1 MEIRDI
7 PTAVCRNFWTLM
19 IAVYL
24 ILVHTEYAICGEL
37 RMGGGPTNREGR
49 VEVAYENNIQPG
61 MWASVCG
68 DGWTN
73 INAMVACNEAGFPG
87 PAVAVRHAKE
97 RYGESYL
104 SVLLT
109 NVDCEPDAPDLM
121 HCSNSTSNI
130 RPCSSEREAGAIC
143 QLPGYKGCYK
153 MATVSIKS
161 DINMIDKNLT
171 VDSCL
176 AFCINESMSLAGVS
190 IDHCHCWLNMPN
202 TTTEMTLVGHEHCLW
217 HCPGNYLQLC
227 GGTKRLLKTF
237 AIYDTQEGFC
247 GDPGG
252 IAHGSRDNDW
262 FQFGASV
269 TYKCDE
275 DYQMLGTKTL
285 TCVQSGPGYDWND
298 ASPICVPVPTTTV
311 ASTTEEASMGG
322 EQKLEALSV
331 GMVVGGVSLLF
342 LIVFIAFTIACC
354 KTRKK
359 KPKKLIEEGEDG
371 EQMGELKRSKKKKRS
386 RKNKSKKVKKKHK
399 EVDEDEKERDEMEL
413 EFATDDDENDKKDD
427 DDKSEEEED
436 IVASEN
442 KANSKLDVGPI
453 AVADHSYYQMDA
465 DQSSRGKNKPLPSA
479 RGQGRPMSSSKP
491 AKFNFIE
498 TDDRK
503 NSKRGRAGAQKNVFF
518 LRGKGNDSASDI
530 LLRD

>member
-1 MEIRDI
+1 MRSCIL
-7 PTAVCRNFWTLM
+7 TTL
-19 IAVYL
+19 AFS
-24 ILVHTEYAICGEL
+24 EL

-153 MATVSIKS
+153 MASVSIKS

-252 IAHGSRDNDW
+252 IAYGSRDNDW

-269 TYKCDE
+269 TFKCDE
-275 DYQMLGTKTL
+275 GYQMLGTKTL
-285 TCVQSGPGYDWND
+285 TCGQSGPGYDWND

-311 ASTTEEASMGG
+311 ASTTTEEPGMGG

-342 LIVFIAFTIACC
+342 LIVLIAFTVACC

-359 KPKKLIEEGEDG
+359 KPKKLLDEGEDG
-371 EQMGELKRSKKKKRS
+371 EQMGELKGSKKKKKRS

-413 EFATDDDENDKKDD
+413 EFATDDDDENDKKDD
-427 DDKSEEEED
+427 DDKSEEDED
-436 IVASEN
+436 IVVSEN

-465 DQSSRGKNKPLPSA
+465 EQSGRGKNKPLPSA

-498 TDDRK
+498 TDERK

-518 LRGKGNDSASDI
+518 LRGKGSDSASDI